1 METYLSEITTLLPI
15 YRWVFLG
22 TAVIAYLLGSI
33 NPAVIVTRVWT
44 KGKKDIRDMGSGN
57 AGFTNVLRS
66 VGKVP
71 AIITIVCDALKCVA
85 AVLLGGLFF
94 SLMLSNHYGTQDS
107 VLNLQLVNL
116 GKYIAGIFCILGH
129 SFPLYFHF
137 KGGKGVVSAAALMLT
152 EDWRVFLMILGT
164 FLILFLITR
173 VLKLLLTSFQ
183 FISAPIQ
190 YINVFQEMGSLALP
204 FIILC
209 LANWAMTTLFDGKGR
224 FKDIYMAMCYALIP
238 YILIQIPM
246 IVVSNM
252 LTYEEGSF
260 YTVLLSF
267 SVIWCVFLVFV
278 GLMEVHDYGPGK
290 TFIFL
295 IVTIFGAAVIIFLL
309 LVFFSL
315 LGDALSYFISLY
327 REIVFR
333 LN

>member
-1 METYLSEITTLLPI
+1 MS
-15 YRWVFLG
+15 
-22 TAVIAYLLGSI
+22 IAKS
-33 NPAVIVTRVWT
+33 AS
-44 KGKKDIRDMGSGN
+44 KGVKP
-57 AGFTNVLRS
+57 LRS
-66 VGKVP
+66 TSEKTESRKAWWKSYLASMKYGLHV
-71 AIITIVCDALKCVA
+71 ITHPFDGFWDLIHEKR
-85 AVLLGGLFF
+85 
-94 SLMLSNHYGTQDS
+94 GT
-107 VLNLQLVNL
+107 
-116 GKYIAGIFCILGH
+116 I
-129 SFPLYFHF
+129 
-137 KGGKGVVSAAALMLT
+137 AAAN
-152 EDWRVFLMILGT
+152 T

-315 LGDALSYFISLY
+315 LGDALSYFISMY